1 MRTMKL
7 LSTGFAVMLLCT
19 SCMAFRILTL
29 DVEGA
34 KEEAAKIKANKA
46 EKETREKEWKENGE
60 ASVRRLISSGGVL
73 SGDGKYVFFQTIDR
87 GVDGT
92 GSRPVLNIVNTATG
106 ETKEGK
112 IRVSGNVSYDI
123 LSAKFLSPATATPA
137 MYTGPAG
144 TDTVLMG
151 YRKTEYVGSYTIS
164 VNMKTAYVSHI
175 VLAEGYRLYSGKSGW
190 TGTEFDAPVAP
201 VIVVDG
207 SRELLAKSYG
217 EDVAKKYTNPTTG
230 RRWDS
235 FSQFHPR
242 SAAFSPDGKSFAV
255 YLGNYSDEDDFTLEQ
270 KAYLYN
276 RSSSKSIRTFKID
289 LGEIIGVRF
298 SPDSKQLYVQAYD
311 REAKVSDWNIF
322 DVATGKLLDIVDEI

>member
-7 LSTGFAVMLLCT
+7 LCTVFAVLLLCT
-19 SCMAFRILTL
+19 TCLTFNILTL
-29 DVEGA
+29 NPEGVKQDIAESKA
-34 KEEAAKIKANKA
+34 KKA
-46 EKETREKEWKENGE
+46 EKEAREKEWKENGE

-92 GSRPVLNIVNTATG
+92 GSRPVFNIVNTATG

-123 LSAKFLSPATATPA
+123 LSAKILSPATATPA
-137 MYTGPAG
+137 MITGPAG
-144 TDTVLMG
+144 TDTVLIG

-235 FSQFHPR
+235 FSQFHPKG
-242 SAAFSPDGKSFAV
+242 AAFSPDGKSFAV
-255 YLGNYSDEDDFTLEQ
+255 SLGYLTGEDDITIEQ
-270 KAYLYN
+270 KAFLYN
-276 RSSSKSIRTFKID
+276 RSSSKPIRTFKID
-289 LGEIIGVRF
+289 IGKIDKISF
-298 SPDSKQLYVQAYD
+298 SPDGKQLFVYAN
-311 REAKVSDWNIF
+311 REKNIF
-322 DVATGKLLDIVDEI
+322 DVASGKLLDVVDESE